1 MCAEVSHPTETITRH
16 TRFHAL
22 VQMCRGLPPVR
33 MAVVHP
39 CDAPSSLGVRDST
52 QIGLIDPILVGPRL
66 RIRKAAQ
73 SIGWDLAC
81 VEIVD
86 APHSHAA
93 AETAAALVNMGRISA
108 LMKGSLHTDE
118 LMHALLG
125 REAGLHTDRVASH
138 AFAIDVPGYGHPLI
152 VSDAALNIR
161 PDLEAK
167 RDICQ
172 NAILLAHTLGIVEPR
187 VAVLAAVETVHS
199 SMTAT
204 VDAAALSKMAE
215 RGQLVGANV
224 DGPLAMD
231 NALSEAARRDKHIRS
246 RVAGRANVLIVP
258 SIEAG
263 NILVKQ
269 LVLLADAIAAGVVLG
284 LKVPIALTSRADDAR
299 ARVASAAMARLL
311 VAQPE
316 VECLAMLRSAA
327 DAQSAS

>member
-1 MCAEVSHPTETITRH
+1 MCADISHPVENTTRH
-16 TRFHAL
+16 PRFHAL
-22 VQMCRGLPPVR
+22 LQMCRGLAPMR

-39 CDAPSSLGVRDST
+39 CDAMSLQGTWDAT
-52 QIGLIDPILVGPRL
+52 QAGLIEPILVGPKL
-66 RIRKAAQ
+66 RIRNVAQ
-73 SIGWDLAC
+73 SIGWDLQG
-81 VEIVD
+81 VEIVS

-93 AETAAALVNMGRISA
+93 AEAAVALVGMRRACA

-118 LMHALLG
+118 LMHAALSD
-125 REAGLHTDRVASH
+125 EAGLRTGRLASH

-152 VSDAALNIR
+152 VSDAALNIQ

-172 NAILLAHTLGIVEPR
+172 NAILLAHTLGIAEPK

-199 SMTAT
+199 AMRAT
-204 VDAAALSKMAE
+204 IDAAALSKMAE
-215 RGQLVGANV
+215 RGQLIGAAV

-231 NALSEAARRDKHIRS
+231 NALSEAARRDKRIRS
-246 RVAGRANVLIVP
+246 RVAGHANVLIVP
-258 SIEAG
+258 GIEAG

-284 LKVPIALTSRADDAR
+284 LRVPIALTSRADDVR
-299 ARVASAAMARLL
+299 ARIASAAMARLL

-316 VECLAMLRSAA
+316 AERLAALRSAV
-327 DAQSAS
+327 DA